1 VVCQVSKLFNL
12 EEVLDEL
19 STQGSCNKDEQGGER
34 MVVADSAAQDSQAP
48 QGGKVRGYKAGARL
62 HVQA

>member
-1 VVCQVSKLFNL
+1 MCVHIIRRGHSNVQVSKLFNL

-34 MVVADSAAQDSQAP
+34 MVVADSASQDSQAP
-48 QGGKVRGYKAGARL
+48 QGGKVRG
-62 HVQA
+62 